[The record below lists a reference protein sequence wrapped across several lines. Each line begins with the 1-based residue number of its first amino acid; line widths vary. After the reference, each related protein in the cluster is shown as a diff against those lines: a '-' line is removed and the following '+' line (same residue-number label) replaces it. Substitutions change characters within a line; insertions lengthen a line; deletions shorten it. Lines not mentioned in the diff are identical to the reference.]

1 MKMTSTAFVKQLNII
16 KQTVKI
22 MIGMPKKLY
31 KVQVKGTL
39 CCDQRKGIWKQV
51 WWSQTR
57 PQQKDNSA
65 DDREI

>member
-1 MKMTSTAFVKQLNII
+1 
-16 KQTVKI
+16 
-22 MIGMPKKLY
+22 MPKKLY